1 MIIFSIASQI
11 VHKLL
16 FDNYLMF
23 VKGLVTLTFEYLVSF
38 ITLGELVS
46 NLFYQTSCERNFL
59 LSLDGLLHDVFFS
72 RFLDIRCIRN
82 VQNDKDKSMVM
93 LPVYLLLYSIVIAFL
108 NVLFDRII

>member
-23 VKGLVTLTFEYLVSF
+23 VKSVETLTFEYLVSF

-59 LSLDGLLHDVFFS
+59 LSLDGLLHDVVFS
-72 RFLDIRCIRN
+72 RFLDISCIRS
-82 VQNDKDKSMVM
+82 VQNRDISMVM
-93 LPVYLLLYSIVIAFL
+93 LTFYLLLYSIVIAFFKCL
-108 NVLFDRII
+108 IR